1 VLPHAVIPRSIVID
15 RRPGRADETDP
26 KPSGSSRVAAGTGAE
41 EGSALEEDVMRK
53 RRIRLEDGRYMILYT
68 FERAGDAPETE
79 PPDPGGEP
87 RPRAPEPKE

>member
-1 VLPHAVIPRSIVID
+1 
-15 RRPGRADETDP
+15 
-26 KPSGSSRVAAGTGAE
+26 
-41 EGSALEEDVMRK
+41 LEEDVMRK